1 MSTAGKAITCRAAV
15 CWEPNQPLS
24 VEEVVVEPPE
34 EGEVRVKLLSASICR
49 TDFCCLKGFTI
60 KKFYAGGW
68 PVIPGHEGVG
78 VVESVGPK
86 VTSVQQGD
94 HVIPSFGAQCNK
106 CSLCQSSRTNMCLL
120 SNDRA
125 VLPAGVTRV
134 KAKGQMLYQLASLG
148 TFAEYSVMAE
158 TSLAR
163 VNKSV
168 PTAPLSVMGCCVPT
182 GMGTAL
188 NEAKVTPGSV
198 CAVWGLGGVGLSIV
212 LGCKM
217 AGASTIVGVEI
228 HPEKE
233 ANARKFGCTDFIDSK
248 SLDKPVSEY
257 LAERFGGGCD
267 FTFESTGSTKAM
279 AEAFESVR
287 DGGGHCV
294 VVGGVPEGQNLS
306 IYPGHLLN
314 GRALTGC
321 LFGGYR
327 FRNDLPSLV
336 EMIAEGKIPVDDYIT
351 GSFKLAEINKAMD
364 TMRSANGIRITI
376 TFD

>member
-1 MSTAGKAITCRAAV
+1 M
-15 CWEPNQPLS
+15 S

-120 SNDRA
+120 SN
-125 VLPAGVTRV
+125 
-134 KAKGQMLYQLASLG
+134 LASLG

-279 AEAFESVR
+279 VCCA
-287 DGGGHCV
+287 
-294 VVGGVPEGQNLS
+294 
-306 IYPGHLLN
+306 
-314 GRALTGC
+314 
-321 LFGGYR
+321 
-327 FRNDLPSLV
+327 
-336 EMIAEGKIPVDDYIT
+336 
-351 GSFKLAEINKAMD
+351 
-364 TMRSANGIRITI
+364 
-376 TFD
+376 